1 MALGALQVLDRI
13 DDRFALLTGGGD
25 RLAPG
30 RQRSLAA
37 TMEWS
42 YLLLDEREQQVFRQV
57 RCSRALS
64 RWRGPGASAGR

>member
-42 YLLLDEREQQVFRQV
+42 YLLLDEREQHVFRQV
-57 RCSRALS
+57 KAT
-64 RWRGPGASAGR
+64 

>member
-1 MALGALQVLDRI
+1 VLDRI

-37 TMEWS
+37 TMERS
-42 YLLLDEREQQVFRQV
+42 YLLLDEREQHVFRQV
-57 RCSRALS
+57 KAT
-64 RWRGPGASAGR
+64 